1 VTRSARQDYLP
12 ALRFRSLTGIYDPLI
27 SATTRERATKGRLV
41 ELAGLADGQR
51 VLDVGCGTGTLAL
64 MAKAVAPGAELVGI
78 DADEEMLA
86 RARTKPGA
94 GAIRFDQG
102 MADELPYEDAS
113 FDRVLSSLVFHHLR
127 RPVKER
133 AAREIARVL
142 KPGGR
147 FHLGDFGPP
156 RDPLMW
162 LASRSV
168 RYGDGSS
175 TIDNFAGELPAILRE
190 AGLSCDGESERMRTG
205 FGAFCFYVAERPG
218 SPSSSS

>member
-1 VTRSARQDYLP
+1 VGATRQDEYLP
-12 ALRFRSLTGIYDPLI
+12 ALRYRSLTGIYDPLI
-27 SATTRERATKGRLV
+27 AATTRERATKGRLV

-64 MAKAVAPGAELVGI
+64 MAKAAAPGAELVGI
-78 DADEEMLA
+78 DADPEMLA
-86 RARTKPGA
+86 KARAKPGA
-94 GAIRFDQG
+94 DGIRFDQG
-102 MADELPYEDAS
+102 MADELPYEDES

-133 AAREIARVL
+133 AVREIARVL

-156 RDPLMW
+156 RGPLMW
-162 LASRSV
+162 GLSRMV

-175 TIDNFAGELPAILRE
+175 TIDNFAGELPAILRG
-190 AGLSCDGESERMRTG
+190 AGLRCDGESDRMRTG
-205 FGAFCFYVAERPG
+205 FGAFCLYVAERP
-218 SPSSSS
+218 

>member
-1 VTRSARQDYLP
+1 MSTRARQDYLP
-12 ALRFRSLTGIYDPLI
+12 ALRYRSLTGIYDPLI
-27 SATTRERATKGRLV
+27 AATTRERTTKGRLV
-41 ELAGLADGQR
+41 ELAGLGTGQR

-64 MAKAVAPGAELVGI
+64 IAKEAAPGAEVVGI

-86 RARTKPGA
+86 RARAKRGA
-94 GAIRFDQG
+94 QDIRFDRG

-113 FDRVLSSLVFHHLR
+113 FDRVLSTLVFHHLR
-127 RPVKER
+127 RPVKQR

-156 RDPLMW
+156 GGPLMW
-162 LASRSV
+162 ALSRTV

-175 TIDNFAGELPAILRE
+175 TIDNFAGQLPAILRG
-190 AGLSCDGESERMRTG
+190 AGLRCHGETERMRTG
-205 FGAFCFYVAERPG
+205 FGAFCFYVAERP
-218 SPSSSS
+218 